1 MYQAMETTP
10 MERFEEEIVVLKSM
24 ILERDG
30 LIPQGQ
36 E

>member
-1 MYQAMETTP
+1 METTP
-10 MERFEEEIVVLKSM
+10 MERFEEEIAVLKGM